1 MLYLLRNAWALLLGM
16 LLLMVG
22 NGVQGTLLGIRG
34 SLEGFPPDVMSY
46 LMSAY
51 MLGMLIG
58 SQIAPILISQVGHV
72 RVFAAL
78 ASLISASFLGFA
90 IFVDPIAWFTLRLL
104 VGFCFSGVYVAS
116 ESWLNEAA
124 SNENRG
130 KAMSVYM
137 IVQTFGIL
145 LAQILINFGDPS
157 SFILFAVI
165 SVLVSISFAPILLSV
180 SRVPV
185 FTTSK
190 RMSLKELYKASPL
203 GSITMILL
211 GGVNSLLFGM
221 SAVYGSE
228 KGLSIKE
235 ISILVGSIY
244 VAGALFQY
252 PVGFISDRIDR
263 RKLIIILASFGLIG
277 VLAGFALSQNYYI
290 VLFAFFIAGGVANPL
305 YSVVIAYTNDYL
317 DMDDMSSAAGGLV
330 FMSGVGGIVLPV
342 LTGQLMNKFGQESLL
357 FILGLTFLTIVV
369 YGLYRST
376 KRSGLDVELS
386 TAHVSIMPQAT
397 NVAVEISQEAAIEE
411 SLVSDSI

>member
-16 LLLMVG
+16 LLLMIG

-34 SLEGFPPDVMSY
+34 SIEGFAPDVMSY

-51 MLGMLIG
+51 MVGMLVG
-58 SQIAPILISQVGHV
+58 SQVAPILIANVGHV

-78 ASLISASFLGFA
+78 ASLISASFLCFA
-90 IFVDPIAWFTLRLL
+90 IFVDPISWFMLRLL

-137 IVQTFGIL
+137 IVQMSGIL
-145 LAQILINFGDPS
+145 AAQVIINFGDPS

-180 SRVPV
+180 SRVPIV
-185 FTTSK
+185 TTSE
-190 RMSLKELYKASPL
+190 RMSLRGLYKTSPL
-203 GSITMILL
+203 GSITMILI
-211 GGVNSLLFGM
+211 GGVFSLLFGM

-228 KGLSIKE
+228 KGLTVKE
-235 ISILVGSIY
+235 ISLLVGSIY
-244 VAGALFQY
+244 VAGVMCQY

-263 RKLIIILASFGLIG
+263 RKLIILLSLIG
-277 VLAGFALSQNYYI
+277 FLGVATGIIFHENFYI
-290 VLFAFFIAGGVANPL
+290 LLLTFFVAGGVANPL

-317 DMDDMSSAAGGLV
+317 NHEDMSSAAGGLV
-330 FMSGVGGIVLPV
+330 FMSGVGGVFIPI
-342 LTGQLMNKFGQESLL
+342 LTGQLMRFFGPESLL
-357 FILGLTFLTIVV
+357 FIICVIFIIIVG

-376 KRSGLDVELS
+376 KRSILDIDDS
-386 TAHVSIMPQAT
+386 TTHVAIMPQAT
-397 NVAVEISQEAAIEE
+397 NVAVEISQEIAIEE
-411 SLVSDSI
+411 SITSDE

>member
-1 MLYLLRNAWALLLGM
+1 MIYLLRNAWALLLGM

-22 NGVQGTLLGIRG
+22 NGVQGTLIGIRG
-34 SLEGFPPDVMSY
+34 SIEGFSPGVMSY

-51 MLGMLIG
+51 MVGMLVG
-58 SQIAPILISQVGHV
+58 SRVAPILITQVGHV

-90 IFVDPIAWFTLRLL
+90 LFVEPLAWFLLRLL

-137 IVQTFGIL
+137 IVQTSGVL
-145 LAQILINFGDPS
+145 LAQVLINFADPS

-165 SVLVSISFAPILLSV
+165 SVLVSVSFAPILLSV
-180 SRVPV
+180 SRVPTV
-185 FTTSK
+185 STSE
-190 RMSLKELYKASPL
+190 RMSLKDLYRASPL
-203 GSITMILL
+203 ASVSMILI
-211 GGVNSLLFGM
+211 GGVFSLLFGM

-228 KGLSIKE
+228 KGLTVKE

-244 VAGALFQY
+244 FAGVFFQY

-263 RKLIIILASFGLIG
+263 RRLIILLALIG
-277 VLAGFALSQNYYI
+277 FFGVFTGFIFYNNFYVVVLA
-290 VLFAFFIAGGVANPL
+290 FFFAGGVTNPL

-317 DMDDMSSAAGGLV
+317 ERVDMASAAGGLV
-330 FMSGVGGIVLPV
+330 FMSGVGGVVAPV
-342 LTGQLMNKFGQESLL
+342 LAGQLMGRFGPESLL
-357 FILGLTFLTIVV
+357 FVICITFITIVG

-376 KRSGLDVELS
+376 KRSILDIETS
-386 TAHVSIMPQAT
+386 TTHVAIMPQAT
-397 NVAVEISQEAAIEE
+397 TIAVEISQEAAIGE
-411 SLVSDSI
+411 SLTSDD

>member
-16 LLLMVG
+16 LLLMIG

-34 SLEGFPPDVMSY
+34 SIEGFPPDVMSY

-90 IFVDPIAWFTLRLL
+90 IFVDPIAWFILRLL
-104 VGFCFSGVYVAS
+104 VGFCFAGVYVAS

-130 KAMSVYM
+130 KAMSVYL
-137 IVQTFGIL
+137 IVQTVGIL

-157 SFILFAVI
+157 SFILFAII

-180 SRVPV
+180 SRVPI
-185 FTTSK
+185 FTTTK

-203 GSITMILL
+203 SCITMILL
-211 GGVNSLLFGM
+211 GGVHALLFGM

-228 KGLSIKE
+228 KGLSVKE

-244 VAGALFQY
+244 IAGALFQY
-252 PVGFISDRIDR
+252 PVGFISDRMDR
-263 RKLIIILASFGLIG
+263 RKLIILLALFGLSGGLIG
-277 VLAGFALSQNYYI
+277 LTFYNNFFF
-290 VLFAFFIAGGVANPL
+290 VLFAFFISGGVANPL

-317 DMDDMSSAAGGLV
+317 DAEDMSSAAGGLV
-330 FMSGVGGIVLPV
+330 FMSGVGGVILPV
-342 LTGQLMNKFGQESLL
+342 LTGQLMNIFGPESLI
-357 FILGLTFLTIVV
+357 FILSLTFFSIVA
-369 YGLYRST
+369 YGLYRAT

-397 NVAVEISQEAAIEE
+397 NVAVEISQEVAIEE
-411 SLVSDSI
+411 SLTSDTH

>member
-1 MLYLLRNAWALLLGM
+1 MIYLLRNAWALLLGM

-34 SLEGFPPDVMSY
+34 SIEGFPPDVMSY

-51 MLGMLIG
+51 MIGMLVG
-58 SQIAPILISQVGHV
+58 SQVAPILIGHVGHV

-90 IFVDPIAWFTLRLL
+90 LFVDPIAWFTLRLL

-124 SNENRG
+124 TNENRG

-137 IVQTFGIL
+137 IIQMSGIL
-145 LAQILINFGDPS
+145 IAQVLINFGDPS

-180 SRVPV
+180 SRVPTV
-185 FTTSK
+185 STTE
-190 RMSLKELYKASPL
+190 RMGLRGLYKASPL
-203 GSITMILL
+203 GSVTMILI
-211 GGVNSLLFGM
+211 GGVFSLLFGM

-228 KGLSIKE
+228 EGLSVKE
-235 ISILVGSIY
+235 ISLLVGSLY
-244 VAGALFQY
+244 VAGVLFQY
-252 PVGFISDRIDR
+252 PVGLASDRIDR
-263 RKLIIILASFGLIG
+263 RKLIILLSFIGFVSALIG
-277 VLAGFALSQNYYI
+277 ITFNNNFYFVLLT
-290 VLFAFFIAGGVANPL
+290 FFVVGGVSYPL

-317 DMDDMSSAAGGLV
+317 EQEKMSSAAGGLV
-330 FMSGVGGIVLPV
+330 FMSGIGGVIVPI
-342 LTGQLMNKFGQESLL
+342 LTGKLMTVFGAEWFLIIVGL
-357 FILGLTFLTIVV
+357 IFIIIVG

-376 KRSGLDVELS
+376 KRSIIDIEDS
-386 TAHVSIMPQAT
+386 TSHVAIMPQAT
-397 NVAVEISQEAAIEE
+397 KLAVEISQEVAIEE
-411 SLVSDSI
+411 GITSNN

>member
-34 SLEGFPPDVMSY
+34 SIEGFPPDVMSY

-58 SQIAPILISQVGHV
+58 SQIAPLLISQVGHV

-90 IFVDPIAWFTLRLL
+90 IYVDPTAWFVLRLL

-130 KAMSVYM
+130 KAMSVYL
-137 IVQTFGIL
+137 IVQTVGIL
-145 LAQILINFGDPS
+145 LAQVLINFGDPS

-180 SRVPV
+180 SRVPT

-190 RMSLKELYKASPL
+190 RMSLTELYKASPL

-228 KGLSIKE
+228 KGLSVKE

-252 PVGFISDRIDR
+252 PVGFISDRVDR
-263 RKLIIILASFGLIG
+263 RRLIILLALFGLFG
-277 VLAGFALSQNYYI
+277 VFTGLLFHNNFYI
-290 VLFAFFIAGGVANPL
+290 ILFAFFIAGGVANSL

-317 DMDDMSSAAGGLV
+317 STEDMSSAAGGLV
-330 FMSGVGGIVLPV
+330 FMSGVGGIIVPV
-342 LTGQLMNKFGQESLL
+342 LTGQLMNAFGPESLI
-357 FILGLTFLTIVV
+357 FILCIIFFTIIV
-369 YGLYRST
+369 YGLYRAT
-376 KRSGLDVELS
+376 RRSALDVDLS
-386 TAHVSIMPQAT
+386 TAHVAIMPQAT
-397 NVAVEISQEAAIEE
+397 NVAVEISQEVAIEE
-411 SLVSDSI
+411 SLTP

>member
-16 LLLMVG
+16 LLLMIG

-34 SLEGFPPDVMSY
+34 SIEGFPPDVMSY

-90 IFVDPIAWFTLRLL
+90 IFVDPLAWFTLRLL

-124 SNENRG
+124 SNNNRG
-130 KAMSVYM
+130 KAMSVYL
-137 IVQTFGIL
+137 IVQTVGIL

-157 SFILFAVI
+157 SFILFAII

-185 FTTSK
+185 FTTTK
-190 RMSLKELYKASPL
+190 RMSLKELYNASPL
-203 GSITMILL
+203 CSITMILI
-211 GGVNSLLFGM
+211 GGINSLLFGM

-228 KGLSIKE
+228 KGLTIKE

-244 VAGALFQY
+244 IAGALFQY

-263 RKLIIILASFGLIG
+263 RKLII
-277 VLAGFALSQNYYI
+277 ALSLFGMTGVGMGLTFHNSFYV
-290 VLFAFFIAGGVANPL
+290 VLFAFFMAGGVANPL

-317 DMDDMSSAAGGLV
+317 ETEDMSSAAGGLV
-330 FMSGVGGIVLPV
+330 FMSGVGGVILPV
-342 LTGQLMNKFGQESLL
+342 LAGQLMNLFGPKSLL
-357 FILGLTFLTIVV
+357 VILCLTFFTIVA
-369 YGLYRST
+369 YGLYRTT
-376 KRSGLDVELS
+376 KRSALDIELS

-397 NVAVEISQEAAIEE
+397 NVAVEISQEVAIEE
-411 SLVSDSI
+411 SLITDTN

>member
-16 LLLMVG
+16 LLLMIG

-34 SLEGFPPDVMSY
+34 SIEGFPPDVMSY
-46 LMSAY
+46 LMSGY

-58 SQIAPILISQVGHV
+58 SQVAPVLISQVGHV

-90 IFVDPIAWFTLRLL
+90 IFVDPVAWFILRLL
-104 VGFCFSGVYVAS
+104 VGFCFSGVFVAS

-137 IVQTFGIL
+137 IVQTVGIL

-157 SFILFAVI
+157 SFILFAII

-185 FTTSK
+185 FTTSS
-190 RMSLKELYKASPL
+190 RMSPKDLYKASPL

-211 GGVNSLLFGM
+211 GGVFSLLFGM

-228 KGLSIKE
+228 KGFSIKE

-244 VAGALFQY
+244 IAGALFQY
-252 PVGFISDRIDR
+252 PVGYISDRIDR
-263 RKLIIILASFGLIG
+263 RKLIISLSLLGLVG
-277 VLAGFALSQNYYI
+277 ALMGLLFYENFYVI
-290 VLFAFFIAGGVANPL
+290 LFAFFIAGGVSHPL

-317 DMDDMSSAAGGLV
+317 TVEDMSSAAGGLI
-330 FMSGVGGIVLPV
+330 FMAGIGGIIVPV
-342 LTGQLMNKFGQESLL
+342 LTGQLMNLYGPEALILIL
-357 FILGLTFLTIVV
+357 FLIFLIIFS
-369 YGLYRST
+369 YGLYRAT
-376 KRSGLDVELS
+376 KRSVLDVELS
-386 TAHVSIMPQAT
+386 TAHVAIMPQAT
-397 NVAVEISQEAAIEE
+397 NLAVEISQEVAFEE
-411 SLVSDSI
+411 SLVLDGE

>member
-1 MLYLLRNAWALLLGM
+1 MLYLLRNAWALLLGL

-34 SLEGFPPDVMSY
+34 SIEGFPPDVMSF

-90 IFVDPIAWFTLRLL
+90 IFVDPVSWFTLRLL
-104 VGFCFSGVYVAS
+104 VGFCFAGVYVAS

-130 KAMSVYM
+130 KAMSVYL
-137 IVQTFGIL
+137 IVQTTGIL
-145 LAQILINFGDPS
+145 LAQVLINFGDPS

-185 FTTSK
+185 FTTTK

-211 GGVNSLLFGM
+211 GGINSLLFGM
-221 SAVYGSE
+221 LAVYGSE
-228 KGLSIKE
+228 KGLTIKE
-235 ISILVGSIY
+235 ISILVGAIY
-244 VAGALFQY
+244 ISGAIFQY
-252 PVGFISDRIDR
+252 PVGFISDRVDR
-263 RKLIIILASFGLIG
+263 RKLIILLAFIGLSG
-277 VLAGFALSQNYYI
+277 VIAGLTLSKNFYI
-290 VLFAFFIAGGVANPL
+290 VLFAFFIAGGVANTL

-317 DMDDMSSAAGGLV
+317 NNEEMSSAAGGLV
-330 FMSGVGGIVLPV
+330 FMSGIGGIILPV
-342 LTGQLMNKFGQESLL
+342 LAGQLMNIFGPESLI
-357 FILGLTFLTIVV
+357 FILCLTFFTIVL
-369 YGLYRST
+369 YGLYRTT

-386 TAHVSIMPQAT
+386 TAHISIMPQAT
-397 NVAVEISQEAAIEE
+397 NVAVEISQEVAIEE
-411 SLVSDSI
+411 SLTSGVD

>member
-16 LLLMVG
+16 LLLMIG

-34 SLEGFPPDVMSY
+34 SLEGFSPGVMSY

-51 MLGMLIG
+51 MVGILVG
-58 SQIAPILISQVGHV
+58 SRIAPILISQVGHV

-90 IFVDPIAWFTLRLL
+90 IFVDPIAWFTLRLI

-137 IVQTFGIL
+137 IVQMSGIL
-145 LAQILINFGDPS
+145 LAQVLINFGDPS

-190 RMSLKELYKASPL
+190 RMTLKELYKASPL

-235 ISILVGSIY
+235 ISLLVGSIY

-252 PVGFISDRIDR
+252 PVGLISDRVDR
-263 RKLIIILASFGLIG
+263 RKLIILLALLGFIGAGVGLI
-277 VLAGFALSQNYYI
+277 LYSNFFI
-290 VLFAFFIAGGVANPL
+290 VLFTFFIVGGVANPL
-305 YSVVIAYTNDYL
+305 YSVLIAYTNDYL
-317 DMDDMSSAAGGLV
+317 EHEDMSSAAGGLV
-330 FMSGVGGIVLPV
+330 FLSGIGGIVVPV
-342 LTGQLMNKFGQESLL
+342 LTGQLMNLFGPESL
-357 FILGLTFLTIVV
+357 ILVLCLIFMGIVA
-369 YGLYRST
+369 YGIYRST
-376 KRSGLDVELS
+376 KRSILDVEMS
-386 TAHVSIMPQAT
+386 TAHIAIMPQAT
-397 NVAVEISQEAAIEE
+397 NVAVGISQEVAIEE
-411 SLVSDSI
+411 SLASDQ